1 VISVIIGTQNSE
13 RALLPTLTN
22 LVAGAAAGVVRE
34 VIVADAGSSDGTS
47 DVADVAGCELIVSH
61 APLAA
66 RLKQAVGRARA
77 AWLLFLRAG
86 IVLDAGWTEEVMRF
100 IEQSELAGS
109 AGLSAAVFRRG
120 ARATAVRSALTEAL
134 SIIRATLAAPTAEQ
148 GLLISKRLYDQLG
161 GHRNDV
167 RDTEAELTRRVGRSR
182 TAMLRSSAVKV
193 SEG

>member
-1 VISVIIGTQNSE
+1 
-13 RALLPTLTN
+13 
-22 LVAGAAAGVVRE
+22 
-34 VIVADAGSSDGTS
+34 VADAGSSDGTP
-47 DVADVAGCELIVSH
+47 DVADVAGCELIVSR

-120 ARATAVRSALTEAL
+120 TRATAVRSALTEAL

>member
-47 DVADVAGCELIVSH
+47 DVADVAGCELIVSR

-120 ARATAVRSALTEAL
+120 TRATAVRSALTEAL

>member
-22 LVAGAAAGVVRE
+22 LVAGAAAGIVRE

-47 DVADVAGCELIVSH
+47 DVADVAGCELIVSR

>member
-47 DVADVAGCELIVSH
+47 DVADVAGCELIVSR